1 MAEKL
6 FDDTKYH
13 KLGILGGTFNPIHI
27 GHLLLAEAAFDE
39 VQLDGVMFLPSGQSY
54 MKASDSIL
62 PADERLKIVETAI
75 KEHPDFFVSDME
87 IKRSGNTYTYETLS
101 AIKAIHPNTQL
112 YFIMGADCLFS
123 IENWKNPDK
132 IFDMCTIIAVVRDD
146 VDAAELKEQA
156 EKLKSKFH
164 AKIILLP
171 FLKTEIS
178 STAIRERIKEGKT
191 IRYMVPEAVR
201 IYLSENNFYKKVHE

>member
-27 GHLLLAEAAFDE
+27 GHLLLAEAALE
-39 VQLDGVMFLPSGQSY
+39 EAGLDGVMFLPSGHSY
-54 MKASDSIL
+54 MKENNTIL
-62 PADERLKIVETAI
+62 AAEERLAI
-75 KEHPDFFVSDME
+75 TKLAIEEQPAFFVSDME
-87 IKRSGNTYTYETLS
+87 IKREGNTYTYETLS
-101 AIKAIHPNTQL
+101 AIKTVHPDTEL

-123 IENWKNPDK
+123 IESWKCPDK
-132 IFDMCTIIAVVRDD
+132 IFDACTLIAAVRDD
-146 VDAAELKEQA
+146 VDIEELTKQA
-156 EKLKSKFH
+156 EKLEQKFG

-178 STAIRERIKEGKT
+178 STTIRERIKQGKSV
-191 IRYMVPEAVR
+191 RYMVPSPVLKFLEKR
-201 IYLSENNFYKKVHE
+201 NLYR